1 MNSSIGKVSK
11 FFIIKE
17 LFMFVKTWSTG
28 ELRHISKL
36 RYWPL
41 ESVLHD
47 KYLFPKLDADAL
59 SSFLTPMLRLHPDK
73 RAKASDLIHHNW
85 LEGVL
90 VQGEID
96 VIRRLEMDE
105 AAKRRG
111 LEMEQQQQQ
120 SSSSREL
127 SRCLDQSERDAMKPV
142 EESVII
148 ANGQEDEED
157 GEDEDEGSNRPR
169 HQPPIL
175 AAPPAP
181 TIMASGIAR
190 ALQSNVNMSPP
201 KQASALRSAG
211 SKKRT

>member
-1 MNSSIGKVSK
+1 
-11 FFIIKE
+11 
-17 LFMFVKTWSTG
+17 MFVNSVSTG

-59 SSFLTPMLRLHPDK
+59 SSFLTPMLRLHPDR

-85 LEGVL
+85 LESVL

-96 VIRRLEMDE
+96 VIRRLELDE

-120 SSSSREL
+120 SSSSAREL

-142 EESVII
+142 DESVII
-148 ANGQEDEED
+148 VNGQEDDEED
-157 GEDEDEGSNRPR
+157 EDEDEGSNRPR
-169 HQPPIL
+169 HHPPIL
-175 AAPPAP
+175 GAPPVP
-181 TIMASGIAR
+181 TVMASGIAR
-190 ALQSNVNMSPP
+190 ALQSNANMSPP
-201 KQASALRSAG
+201 KQAPASMSAG

>member
-1 MNSSIGKVSK
+1 
-11 FFIIKE
+11 
-17 LFMFVKTWSTG
+17 
-28 ELRHISKL
+28 
-36 RYWPL
+36 
-41 ESVLHD
+41 
-47 KYLFPKLDADAL
+47 
-59 SSFLTPMLRLHPDK
+59 MLRLHPDK

-105 AAKRRG
+105 AVKRRG
-111 LEMEQQQQQ
+111 LEMEQQQQ

-142 EESVII
+142 DESVII
-148 ANGQEDEED
+148 VNGQEEEEE
-157 GEDEDEGSNRPR
+157 EDEDEGSNRPR
-169 HQPPIL
+169 HHPPIL

-181 TIMASGIAR
+181 TVMASGIAR
-190 ALQSNVNMSPP
+190 ALQSNANMSPP
-201 KQASALRSAG
+201 EQASASRSAG

>member
-1 MNSSIGKVSK
+1 
-11 FFIIKE
+11 
-17 LFMFVKTWSTG
+17 
-28 ELRHISKL
+28 
-36 RYWPL
+36 
-41 ESVLHD
+41 
-47 KYLFPKLDADAL
+47 
-59 SSFLTPMLRLHPDK
+59 MLRLHPDK

>member
-1 MNSSIGKVSK
+1 
-11 FFIIKE
+11 
-17 LFMFVKTWSTG
+17 
-28 ELRHISKL
+28 
-36 RYWPL
+36 
-41 ESVLHD
+41 
-47 KYLFPKLDADAL
+47 
-59 SSFLTPMLRLHPDK
+59 MLRLHPDK

-111 LEMEQQQQQ
+111 LEMEQQQ

-142 EESVII
+142 DESVIMV
-148 ANGQEDEED
+148 NGQEDEED
-157 GEDEDEGSNRPR
+157 EEDEDEGSNRPR
-169 HQPPIL
+169 HHPPIL
-175 AAPPAP
+175 GAPPVP
-181 TIMASGIAR
+181 TVMASGIAR
-190 ALQSNVNMSPP
+190 ALQSNANMSPP
-201 KQASALRSAG
+201 KQASASRSAG

>member
-1 MNSSIGKVSK
+1 
-11 FFIIKE
+11 
-17 LFMFVKTWSTG
+17 
-28 ELRHISKL
+28 
-36 RYWPL
+36 
-41 ESVLHD
+41 VLHD
-47 KYLFPKLDADAL
+47 KYLFPKQDADAL

-111 LEMEQQQQQ
+111 LEMEQQQQH
-120 SSSSREL
+120 SSSSRGAEL

-142 EESVII
+142 DESVII
-148 ANGQEDEED
+148 VNGEEEEEEEED
-157 GEDEDEGSNRPR
+157 DEGSNRPR
-169 HQPPIL
+169 HNPPIL
-175 AAPPAP
+175 GAPPAP
-181 TIMASGIAR
+181 MAMASGIAR
-190 ALQSNVNMSPP
+190 ALQSNASMSPN
-201 KQASALRSAG
+201 QASASRSAG

>member
-1 MNSSIGKVSK
+1 
-11 FFIIKE
+11 
-17 LFMFVKTWSTG
+17 
-28 ELRHISKL
+28 
-36 RYWPL
+36 
-41 ESVLHD
+41 
-47 KYLFPKLDADAL
+47 
-59 SSFLTPMLRLHPDK
+59 MLRLHPDK

-111 LEMEQQQQQ
+111 LEMEQQQQ

-142 EESVII
+142 DESVII
-148 ANGQEDEED
+148 VNGQDEEEDEE
-157 GEDEDEGSNRPR
+157 EEDEGSNRPR
-169 HQPPIL
+169 HHPPIL
-175 AAPPAP
+175 AAPPVP
-181 TIMASGIAR
+181 MASGISR
-190 ALQSNVNMSPP
+190 ALQSNANMSPP
-201 KQASALRSAG
+201 KQASASRSAG

>member
-1 MNSSIGKVSK
+1 
-11 FFIIKE
+11 
-17 LFMFVKTWSTG
+17 MFVTRSTG

-47 KYLFPKLDADAL
+47 KYLFPKPDADAL
-59 SSFLTPMLRLHPDK
+59 SSFLSPMLRLHPDK

-105 AAKRRG
+105 AVKRRG

-142 EESVII
+142 DESVII
-148 ANGQEDEED
+148 VNGQEEE
-157 GEDEDEGSNRPR
+157 EEEEEEEVSNRPR
-169 HQPPIL
+169 HHPPIL
-175 AAPPAP
+175 GAPPAP
-181 TIMASGIAR
+181 TVMASGIAR
-190 ALQSNVNMSPP
+190 ALQSNANMSPN
-201 KQASALRSAG
+201 QVSASRSAG
-211 SKKRT
+211 SKKRP